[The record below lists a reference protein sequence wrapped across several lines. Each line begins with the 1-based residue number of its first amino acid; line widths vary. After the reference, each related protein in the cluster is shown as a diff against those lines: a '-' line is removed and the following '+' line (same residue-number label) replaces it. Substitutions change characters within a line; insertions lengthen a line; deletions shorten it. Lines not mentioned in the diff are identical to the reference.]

1 MAKKRIVATGNWSN
15 MTQPEKPQNRPMI
28 DGVGQPT
35 KTPKQFPMEP
45 VQQNEE
51 QQVQPQT
58 APDKPGLFQKAKN
71 MAKAYA
77 SKGLS
82 GKRANEEV
90 VEIRSMSCH
99 GMKDIGLAPCEF
111 RGTSEENEGRHYCL
125 ECGCG
130 DRQATWLN
138 ALNED
143 DYTKLHFPNVVCPL
157 NMPGF
162 TNYTPL
168 SAESEERVSHYN
180 GFTRKAKIEQFG
192 REFDVD
198 LVQLSISVNTDE

>member
-1 MAKKRIVATGNWSN
+1 MAKKRIVATGNWSSQQ
-15 MTQPEKPQNRPMI
+15 TRQVSPPTPAPAPPPPPQS
-28 DGVGQPT
+28 
-35 KTPKQFPMEP
+35 
-45 VQQNEE
+45 
-51 QQVQPQT
+51 
-58 APDKPGLFQKAKN
+58 APDKAGLFSKAKN
-71 MAKAYA
+71 MAKSYA

-82 GKRANEEV
+82 GKRADEDI

-99 GMKDIGLAPCEF
+99 GLGDINLPPCEF

-143 DYTKLHFPNVVCPL
+143 DYTKLHFPSVVCPL

-162 TNYTPL
+162 TNFT
-168 SAESEERVSHYN
+168 SVNDETKERKTHYN
-180 GFTRKAKIEQFG
+180 GFVRKKTIEDYASSMG
-192 REFDVD
+192 LD
-198 LVQLSISVNTDE
+198 LTELTIRQSG